1 MYDRSVVTSS
11 FSIDHQFVCDRYYM
25 KGIFNALYMIGML
38 LGAFILG
45 IISDQWGRRS
55 ALFISILL
63 VGAAGVISPFFPS
76 TIFFGLLRIVVGM
89 GGMGCFL
96 IPYIMVAESTLP
108 T

>member
-1 MYDRSVVTSS
+1 MV
-11 FSIDHQFVCDRYYM
+11 
-25 KGIFNALYMIGML
+25 GML

-45 IISDQWGRRS
+45 IISDHWGRRS

-63 VGAAGVISPFFPS
+63 VGAAGVISPFIPS
-76 TIFFGLLRIVVGM
+76 TIVFGILRIVVGM

-96 IPYIMVAESTLP
+96 IPYIMIAESTLP